1 MESVSTLALCQLLN
15 ELVAY
20 LHALSVVDGDVLN
33 EEKMLGAKLREE
45 RQEPYVGLVSYR
57 GEEVL

>member
-1 MESVSTLALCQLLN
+1 
-15 ELVAY
+15 
-20 LHALSVVDGDVLN
+20 VVDGNVLN